1 MTPEEIYQFV
11 MMACIGV
18 GIAAVL
24 SAVKQRKRR
33 PRPAADPLDHVM
45 MTWAPGEPFTVRDVT
60 AGGVVVMGRPGS
72 SKTNGSGKTLKR
84 AIVRLP
90 RSGGIELG
98 AKPEDL
104 EGVRAIF
111 AEAGRRDDLVV
122 MNPDGE
128 VKINVLDCLMQM
140 GAGPREATGFLT
152 TMSEN
157 LHASHSQ
164 GGEESGFFKA
174 QEERAIYNA
183 VVAVMLGMGKIT
195 APDLQRFI
203 HGSLM
208 KPEQAGSTEWQEGF
222 HNQCLR
228 AASANAKTDIAKHD
242 FDQAANFWIREWPR
256 LADKTRSCVMA
267 GIMSTLHPFN
277 SGLGRQLIST
287 TTNFRPQEML
297 QGRWLFVNLP
307 PAQFGDTGT
316 LINCALKYLSQLMV
330 LRRQASPG
338 DPIHVIWA
346 DEFQQFCNSFDS
358 HYLAQCRSHL
368 GCMVVLTQSL
378 HGIFTAMRGEAGKHQ
393 AMGLL
398 SCFHHKIFHALGDPQ
413 TAEFAAGHL
422 GKELQSFVGCSM
434 APDENLFETLLG
446 NSKVTSSVSEHY
458 EYVLQPNVFMNGLRT
473 GGRINGYQADA
484 IVIKSGEPFRNGQ
497 NWLFTTFDQR

>member
-1 MTPEEIYQFV
+1 MTDQEVY
-11 MMACIGV
+11 GV
-18 GIAAVL
+18 TLLAGVVAALVVSVRKKKL
-24 SAVKQRKRR
+24 KKAV
-33 PRPAADPLDHVM
+33 PADPLDHAM
-45 MTWAPGEPFTVRDVT
+45 MTWAPGEPFSVRDLT
-60 AGGVVVMGRPGS
+60 AGGVCIMGRPGS
-72 SKTNGSGKTLKR
+72 GKTSGSGKMLMR
-84 AIVRLP
+84 SIVGHV
-90 RSGGIELG
+90 RSGGLILG
-98 AKPEDL
+98 AKPED
-104 EGVRAIF
+104 VDDARKIF

-128 VKINVLDCLMQM
+128 VRINLLDSLMRM
-140 GAGPREATGFLT
+140 GCGPREITGFLT

-183 VVAVMLGMGKIT
+183 VVALMLGTGKVS

-203 HGSLM
+203 HGALM

-228 AASANAKTDIAKHD
+228 AASKNAKTDIAKHD
-242 FDQAANFWIREWPR
+242 FEQAANFWIREWPR

-267 GIMSTLHPFN
+267 GILSTLHPFN

-287 TTNFRPQEML
+287 TTNFHPYEML

-398 SCFHHKIFHALGDPQ
+398 SCLHHKVFHALGDAQ
-413 TAEFAAGHL
+413 TAEFAAGLL

-434 APDENLFETLLG
+434 APDENLFDMLLS
-446 NSKVTSSVSEHY
+446 NSKVTSSFNEHY
-458 EYVLQPNVFMNGLRT
+458 EYVVQPSVFMNGLRT
-473 GGRINGYQADA
+473 GGRMNNFEADA
-484 IVIKSGEPFRNGQ
+484 IVIKSGEPFWCGK
-497 NWLFTTFDQR
+497 NWLFTTFNQR

>member
-1 MTPEEIYQFV
+1 MTDQDLF
-11 MMACIGV
+11 GV
-18 GIAAVL
+18 TLLAGAAAL
-24 SAVKQRKRR
+24 LISARKKKMKK
-33 PRPAADPLDHVM
+33 PLPDPLDHVL
-45 MTWAPGEPFTVRDVT
+45 MTWAPGEPFSVRDLLS
-60 AGGVVVMGRPGS
+60 GGVLVMGRPGS
-72 SKTNGSGKTLKR
+72 GKSSGSGKMMMR
-84 AIVRLP
+84 SIAAYP
-90 RSGGIELG
+90 RSGGIILG
-98 AKPEDL
+98 PKPED
-104 EGVRAIF
+104 VDDARRVF
-111 AEAGRRDDLVV
+111 AQAGRRDDLVV
-122 MNPDGE
+122 MQADGE
-128 VKINVLDCLMQM
+128 VRINILDSLRAMRC
-140 GAGPREATGFLT
+140 GPREITGFLT

-174 QEERAIYNA
+174 LEERAIYNA
-183 VVAVMLGMGKIT
+183 TVALMLGTGKVS

-208 KPEQAGSTEWQEGF
+208 KPEQAASPEWQEGF
-222 HNQCLR
+222 HNKCLG

-267 GIMSTLHPFN
+267 GVLSTLHPFN

-287 TTNFRPQEML
+287 STNFRLEEML

-316 LINCALKYLSQLMV
+316 LINCALKYASQLMV

-338 DPIHVIWA
+338 DPIHCIWA
-346 DEFQQFCNSFDS
+346 DEFQVFANSFDS

-368 GCMVVLTQSL
+368 GCMVALTQSL

-393 AMGLL
+393 ALGLL
-398 SCFHHKIFHALGDPQ
+398 SCFHHKVFHALGDSQ
-413 TAEFAAGHL
+413 TAEYAAGLL

-434 APDENLFETLLG
+434 APDENLFETLMG
-446 NSKVTSSVSEHY
+446 NSKVTSSFSEHY
-458 EYVLQPNVFMNGLRT
+458 EYVVQPNVFMNGLRT
-473 GGRINGYQADA
+473 GGRLNGFQTDA
-484 IVIKSGEPFRNGQ
+484 IIVKSGEPFWCGK
-497 NWLFTTFDQR
+497 NWLFTHFDQR